1 MRFLL
6 GFSNDSISQCLEI
19 SKKDSFKIT
28 KNHFIN
34 HCYCSNKY
42 FLLILIFLTT
52 FENYMSEVDFGAKIV
67 TFDHCGQIPRM
78 IW

>member
-6 GFSNDSISQCLEI
+6 GISNDSISQCLEI
-19 SKKDSFKIT
+19 NKKDSFKIT

-34 HCYCSNKY
+34 HSYCFNKY
-42 FLLILIFLTT
+42 IFLGNFET
-52 FENYMSEVDFGAKIV
+52 FEKLHFSEVDFGAKIV
-67 TFDHCGQIPRM
+67 TIDHCGQIPRM